1 MIEEEIIAA
10 IGSLVGGRIWML
22 IAPIG
27 SPLPFITFQQVG
39 GVPTYTFCGNTNR
52 LNARI
57 QFNVWSRD
65 SVEVASIML
74 AAEAI
79 LTEPPLRGVSQ
90 GAFVAEY
97 SEPTSLYG
105 ARQDFSFWR

>member
-1 MIEEEIIAA
+1 M
-10 IGSLVGGRIWML
+10 LVAPQRI
-22 IAPIG
+22 
-27 SPLPFITFQQVG
+27 STPFITFQQVG
-39 GVPTYTFCGNTNR
+39 GVPTYTFCGNTDR

-57 QFNVWSRD
+57 QFNVWSKD
-65 SVEVASIML
+65 SVEVATIML
-74 AAEAI
+74 AAETI